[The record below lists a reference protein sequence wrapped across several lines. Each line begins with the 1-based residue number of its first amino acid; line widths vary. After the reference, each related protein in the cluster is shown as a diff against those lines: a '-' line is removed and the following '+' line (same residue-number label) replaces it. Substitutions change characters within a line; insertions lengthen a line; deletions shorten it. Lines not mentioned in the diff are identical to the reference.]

1 MTTLLPIRSPISKPI
16 RDLSLEPGSR
26 MTIVAVTWDEF
37 EGILEEM
44 GDHRIARIAYSLNT
58 LEITVPRPDHELPT
72 DLIGDMVKT
81 ILRILRV
88 RYQPFGST
96 TFKKQGIAGIEPDA
110 CFYIQNYEQ
119 MIGKRQLQAGDP
131 PPDLAIE
138 LRSANAI
145 ETDVTSLT
153 ARVYDRPEVNEAYKA
168 IAVPEVWIYANGGLK
183 IYLLRSGEYVQ
194 SQTSEI
200 FPELPIVEWVEQ
212 AIDRAWTVGSLAAL
226 EEVEDCL
233 RDQVSR

>member
-1 MTTLLPIRSPISKPI
+1 MTTLLPISKPISKPI

-26 MTIVAVTWDEF
+26 MTIPAVTWEEF
-37 EGILEEM
+37 EEILQEM
-44 GDHRIARIAYSLNT
+44 GDRRVTRVAYSRNT

-81 ILRILRV
+81 ILRILRI

-110 CFYIQNYEQ
+110 CFYIQNYER
-119 MIGKRQLQAGDP
+119 MIGKRQLESHDP
-131 PPDLAIE
+131 PPDL
-138 LRSANAI
+138 AI

-153 ARVYDRPEVNEAYKA
+153 AIEAYTA

-183 IYLLRSGEYVQ
+183 IYVLRLGEYVQ
-194 SQTSEI
+194 SETSEI
-200 FPELPIVEWVEQ
+200 FPQLPIGEWVEQ
-212 AIDRAWTVGSLAAL
+212 AIDRAWTVGSLIAL
-226 EEVEDCL
+226 EEVEDRL
-233 RDQVSR
+233 RNLR

>member
-1 MTTLLPIRSPISKPI
+1 MTTLLPVRPPIYKPI
-16 RDLSLEPGSR
+16 RDLRLEPGSR
-26 MTIVAVTWDEF
+26 VTIPAVTWEEF
-37 EGILEEM
+37 ESILEEM
-44 GDHRIARIAYSLNT
+44 GDRRVARIAYSHNT

-81 ILRILRV
+81 ILRTLRI

-138 LRSANAI
+138 
-145 ETDVTSLT
+145 TDVTSGT
-153 ARVYDRPEVNEAYKA
+153 AIEAYKA
-168 IAVPEVWIYANGGLK
+168 IAVPEVWIYANGELK
-183 IYLLRSGEYVQ
+183 IYLLQAGEYLQ
-194 SQTSEI
+194 SDRSAI
-200 FPELPIVEWVEQ
+200 FPQLPIGEWVKQ
-212 AIDRAWTVGSLAAL
+212 AIDRAWAVGSLAAL
-226 EEVEDCL
+226 EEVEDRL
-233 RDQVSR
+233 RNLMS